1 MDSCH
6 PIWLGKE
13 VKIKEAD
20 DKKKKNWK
28 VKSLGVQGGLK
39 KGREEEWKRHG
50 WMMEVRFKD
59 YDTGV

>member
-20 DKKKKNWK
+20 DKKRKIERSSPWEYK
-28 VKSLGVQGGLK
+28 
-39 KGREEEWKRHG
+39 
-50 WMMEVRFKD
+50 EV
-59 YDTGV
+59 